1 MSETQPPDIQPEI
14 NQPGLSRLRE
24 AVAETYSTLELP
36 SRGSLRQDVLA
47 GLNSALGSAPD
58 GMANGLLAGVN
69 PVYGLYATMV
79 GPIVAGLL
87 SSTQLMV
94 VTATSAGALAANDA
108 LGGLSGMTRDSNLF
122 LLVILVGVFQIL
134 FGLLRLGRLIHFV
147 SYSVMTGFL
156 TGIAMLMILSQVST
170 VTGYAAKGENKVAEV
185 LDVVAHAAEID
196 LITVAM
202 AALAFVL
209 ILVLRRT
216 PLRNV
221 GALLALV
228 VPSVLVALFGWDS
241 VRIVRDV
248 GEIPRGLPE
257 FYIPSLS
264 DLSLNTI
271 TGALAVSAILLVQA
285 AGVSQSV
292 PNPDGSRI
300 RMSRDFWAQ
309 GAANVVAGLFRGLPV
324 GGSLSST
331 ALSVVAGPRS
341 RLAAIFTGVWMAGV
355 VFVFPGL
362 VAYIAMPALGAL
374 LIHAGITMIK
384 PSEVLSIWKT
394 GWAPRLV
401 IITTFLATLFLPI
414 QAAVGIGSVL
424 SALLYLNNSSTDI
437 SLVQLVKD
445 GEGRIREQPPPDR
458 LAANRVTV
466 LDVYGHLFYAGAR
479 TLEHLLPDVRGA
491 EKPVVVLRLRGQPTI
506 GATLIEVLA
515 NYADRLRAAE
525 GRLYLTGITEAVY
538 DQVVRTDKL
547 RLTGPVRAYEA
558 TDILLQST
566 EEAVAEA
573 RMWLVSQ
580 GVEPRGDGT
589 TVA

>member
-1 MSETQPPDIQPEI
+1 MAETPDPDVQPEI

-24 AVAETYSTLELP
+24 VVAETYSSLEMP
-36 SRGSLRQDVLA
+36 SRLSLRQDALA

-58 GMANGLLAGVN
+58 GMANSLLAGVN
-69 PVYGLYATMV
+69 PIYGLYATMV

-108 LGGLSGMTRDSNLF
+108 LGGLTGASRDSRLF
-122 LLVILVGVFQIL
+122 LLVIIVGVFQVL
-134 FGLLRLGRLIHFV
+134 FGVLRLGRLINFV

-156 TGIAMLMILSQVST
+156 TGIAMLMILSQIPT
-170 VTGYAAKGENKVAEV
+170 ITGYAAEGENKVAET
-185 LDVVAHAAEID
+185 LDVVAHWSEID
-196 LITVAM
+196 LITLAM
-202 AALAFVL
+202 AGLTLLL
-209 ILVLRRT
+209 ILTLRRT

-221 GALLALV
+221 GALLAII

-241 VRIVRDV
+241 VRTVNDV

-264 DLSLNTI
+264 DLSFETI

-300 RMSRDFWAQ
+300 NMSRDFWAQ
-309 GAANVVAGLFRGLPV
+309 GAANVVAGFFRGLPV

-331 ALSVVAGPRS
+331 ALSIVAGPRS
-341 RLAAIFTGVWMAGV
+341 RLAAIFTGVWMAAV

-374 LIHAGITMIK
+374 LIHAGTTMIK

-437 SLVQLVKD
+437 SLVQLVKND
-445 GEGRIREQPPPDR
+445 DGRIREQQPPAR
-458 LAANRVTV
+458 LPANRVTV

-479 TLEHLLPDVRGA
+479 TLERLLPEVGGA
-491 EKPVVVLRLRGQPTI
+491 EKTVVVLRLRGQPTI

-515 NYADRLRAAE
+515 KYADQLRAVG

-558 TDILLQST
+558 TETLLQST

-573 RMWLVSQ
+573 RMWLVGQ
-580 GVEPRGDGT
+580 GVEPPGGQ
-589 TVA
+589 